1 MKKGLSAALQFVLG
15 FLLGIAILAGGA
27 AAVGYF
33 IFSRMASPPN
43 KPIFAE
49 ELKEKPVA
57 TTAKVKP
64 IDPSANPGKSTDK
77 STNKTSAGNK
87 ADDSKNKPKTTDST
101 PAKANAQPSPSP
113 STPLTQPDANKNPA
127 PTQSPEPE
135 QAVPKGAYKGK
146 VTWSSGLSLRADPNT
161 SASRVGGVDYNSE
174 LIILETSK
182 DGQWQKVRVAN
193 GTQEGWVKAGN
204 VKKSAQ

>member
-1 MKKGLSAALQFVLG
+1 MKKGLLAALQFVLG

-49 ELKEKPVA
+49 EIKEKPVA
-57 TTAKVKP
+57 NTAKVKP
-64 IDPSANPGKSTDK
+64 IDPAANPSQSTDK
-77 STNKTSAGNK
+77 TPADNKTDN
-87 ADDSKNKPKTTDST
+87 SKNKQKTTDST
-101 PAKANAQPSPSP
+101 STKANTQYSPSPSP
-113 STPLTQPDANKNPA
+113 STPLTPANASRNST
-127 PTQSPEPE
+127 PTPSPE
-135 QAVPKGAYKGK
+135 QVVPKGAYKGK
-146 VTWSSGLSLRADPNT
+146 VTWSSGLSLRSDPNS
-161 SASRVGGVDYNSE
+161 SAGRVGGVDYNSE

-204 VKKSAQ
+204 VKKSAP

>member
-1 MKKGLSAALQFVLG
+1 MKKGLLAALQFVLG

-49 ELKEKPVA
+49 ELKEKPVVNS
-57 TTAKVKP
+57 AKVKP
-64 IDPSANPGKSTDK
+64 IDPAANPSQTTDK
-77 STNKTSAGNK
+77 TPADNKTDN
-87 ADDSKNKPKTTDST
+87 SKNKQKTTDST
-101 PAKANAQPSPSP
+101 SNKAKIQSSPSPAP
-113 STPLTQPDANKNPA
+113 STPLTPADASKNA
-127 PTQSPEPE
+127 TQAQSPEPE
-135 QAVPKGAYKGK
+135 QAVPKGAYKGT
-146 VTWSSGLSLRADPNT
+146 VTWSSGLSLRSDPNS
-161 SASRVGGVDYNSE
+161 SAGRVGGVDYNSE

-204 VKKSAQ
+204 VKKSAP